1 MMIPSEAKN
10 DSAFTVTIGGVDLC
24 LTPSP
29 DLSTD
34 DASAM
39 LISLSRMSDGE
50 VFIDLNGF
58 VGTLALRTKKNHKS
72 TKKGMNDESSEAS
85 TSPTSITIDTVP
97 AKNHKSTK
105 KGMDNESSE
114 ASTSPTSITIDT
126 VPDKNHKSTKKDM
139 DNESSKASTLP
150 TSITI
155 DTVPDS
161 DGFESYLLDL
171 IREILFDCGG
181 ITQCRQLGRNLC
193 TSRGYHDASKSALHE
208 LKETFGSLT
217 KFLKLHEDSFLI
229 TEAVNKADD
238 IVSLSGKESCIKR
251 ASSPCPFLKR
261 CDSLLTQEISCYN
274 Y

>member
-1 MMIPSEAKN
+1 MMIPSQAKN

-29 DLSTD
+29 GLSTD
-34 DASAM
+34 DTSAM
-39 LISLSRMSDGE
+39 PISLSRMSGGE
-50 VFIDLNGF
+50 IFIDLNGF
-58 VGTLALRTKKNHKS
+58 VGTLTLALCAKKNHKS
-72 TKKGMNDESSEAS
+72 TNKD
-85 TSPTSITIDTVP
+85 
-97 AKNHKSTK
+97 
-105 KGMDNESSE
+105 MDNESSE

-126 VPDKNHKSTKKDM
+126 VPD
-139 DNESSKASTLP
+139 P
-150 TSITI
+150 
-155 DTVPDS
+155 

-208 LKETFGSLT
+208 LKETFGSLN

-238 IVSLSGKESCIKR
+238 IVSLSGKESCIKQ
-251 ASSPCPFLKR
+251 ALLAPFLNGV
-261 CDSLLTQEISCYN
+261 TPY
-274 Y
+274 

>member
-1 MMIPSEAKN
+1 MMIPSQA
-10 DSAFTVTIGGVDLC
+10 DSAFTVTIGGVDLY
-24 LTPSP
+24 LTPTP
-29 DLSTD
+29 GLSTV

-72 TKKGMNDESSEAS
+72 TN
-85 TSPTSITIDTVP
+85 
-97 AKNHKSTK
+97 
-105 KGMDNESSE
+105 
-114 ASTSPTSITIDT
+114 
-126 VPDKNHKSTKKDM
+126 KDM
-139 DNESSKASTLP
+139 DNESSEASTLP

-155 DTVPDS
+155 DTAPDP
-161 DGFESYLLDL
+161 DGFEIYLLDL

-208 LKETFGSLT
+208 LKETFGSLN

-251 ASSPCPFLKR
+251 ASCLAPFLNGA
-261 CDSLLTQEISCYN
+261 TPY
-274 Y
+274 

>member
-58 VGTLALRTKKNHKS
+58 VGTLALRTK
-72 TKKGMNDESSEAS
+72 
-85 TSPTSITIDTVP
+85 
-97 AKNHKSTK
+97 KNHKSTK